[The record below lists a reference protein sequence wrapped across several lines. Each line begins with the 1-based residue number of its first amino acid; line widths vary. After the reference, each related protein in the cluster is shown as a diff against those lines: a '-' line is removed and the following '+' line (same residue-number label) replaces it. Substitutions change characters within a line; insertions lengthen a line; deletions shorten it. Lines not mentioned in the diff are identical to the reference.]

1 MGQHSQKISPLL
13 FQLFSGG
20 NIAMDRENAD
30 RGAHFVT
37 EKAGAGLNRHH
48 TAIAAHKL
56 GFIRRGQSC
65 SGQGTAEALF
75 PLDSGGRGGDLAIGL
90 ADEFLAGTAQHGL

>member
-1 MGQHSQKISPLL
+1 MSDQGGDRQHITFQVLEDSLRFAASPLCLLKEHIRIPYDYSQGVSDVMGQHSQKLSPLL
-13 FQLFSGG
+13 FQFFSGG

-48 TAIAAHKL
+48 TAIATHK
-56 GFIRRGQSC
+56 
-65 SGQGTAEALF
+65 
-75 PLDSGGRGGDLAIGL
+75 
-90 ADEFLAGTAQHGL
+90 